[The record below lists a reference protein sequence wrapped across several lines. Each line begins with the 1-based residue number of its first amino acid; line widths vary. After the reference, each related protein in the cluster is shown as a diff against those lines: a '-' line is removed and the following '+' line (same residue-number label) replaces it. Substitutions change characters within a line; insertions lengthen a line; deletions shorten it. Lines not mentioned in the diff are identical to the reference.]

1 MNETKP
7 PHGTFAKVIL
17 ILLGIIF
24 LLPGACGS
32 VFYGITLYF
41 WLESAVRPLS
51 GGASY
56 DSMIITI
63 SAFSLL
69 LSILLL
75 GILMRFSRWRA
86 APVISLW
93 LSILA
98 VFVVITSHVMI
109 YPMFES
115 QFSLSTS
122 YLFAAAFLALLVCA
136 VPPYLHWRSNR

>member
-1 MNETKP
+1 MNETRP

-32 VFYGITLYF
+32 VFYGITLYL
-41 WLESAVRPLS
+41 WLENVARPPS
-51 GGASY
+51 GGANY
-56 DSMIITI
+56 DSVIVTI
-63 SAFSLL
+63 STFSLL

-75 GILMRFSRWRA
+75 GIVMRLSRWRA

-93 LSILA
+93 LAILA
-98 VFVVITSHVMI
+98 VFVVITCHVMI

-115 QFSLSTS
+115 QFSASTS